1 MNVVGQTVDSI
12 PPKLELNGYIKDMIS
27 TYIIN
32 ENNTIATGNLI
43 HNRLNFKYT
52 FSPKWSSRLEMRN
65 RIFYGEHVKL
75 IPNFGEIINQYNGL
89 VSLSHLWSNDEN
101 FIAQSVIDRILLKY
115 ADEKWEVTLGRQR
128 INWGINNVWNPNDIF
143 NAYNFLDFDYEERPG
158 SDAVRVLHNL
168 KNDSGIEMAW
178 KIGKN
183 KNEHTGAIL
192 YRFNKWQYDFQFLSG
207 IYLTD
212 FVVGG
217 GWAGNIKNTGFKGE
231 CSYFI
236 PRPDAPDSS
245 KSFSFS
251 LMADQTFK
259 NNWYISFVSL
269 YNSNPSNSLAGT
281 LSIGNSGLSPKSL
294 FPFRYNFYTMVTK
307 TLSPISSVNLSTIYS
322 PENNTL
328 ILVPTYTWN
337 IAANFDLDLLAQ
349 SYFSNQ
355 NESYQNIIN
364 QLYLRGR
371 WSF

>member
-65 RIFYGEHVKL
+65 RIFYGEQVKL

-89 VSLSHLWSNDEN
+89 VSLSHLWSNEEN

-168 KNDSGIEMAW
+168 KNNSGIEMAC

-183 KNEHTGAIL
+183 KNEHTGAL
-192 YRFNKWQYDFQFLSG
+192 LCRFNKWKYDFQFLSG

-217 GWAGNIKNTGFKGE
+217 GWAGNIKETGFKGE
-231 CSYFI
+231 FSYFI
-236 PRPDAPDSS
+236 PRPDAPNSS
-245 KSFSFS
+245 ESFSFS
-251 LMADQTFK
+251 LMANQTFK
-259 NNWYISFVSL
+259 NDWYISFVGL